1 MRRAPGGVGEE
12 IRKRHSWLELLQISG
27 PFLTLPVVHRVFP
40 NGLAEVPAPERTKIR
55 GPVAQMMD
63 DRGASRHKVIETLL
77 HDVFDWQQHLVLGDA
92 VPQTLTEI
100 VAEHSIPIRPDFG
113 YFDEQADDA
122 DEDTADEDD
131 DDNGDQDDD
140 DADESDAES
149 GSDAA
154 VPVTS
159 GGPWKLLGM
168 VTTWGTHPLTRIST
182 GSWTANAV
190 ERLAILLRARDVP
203 VGIVTD
209 GRWWALV
216 WAPRGGATGAAVWDA
231 SLFSEDPLSSRAL
244 VALLSRS
251 RFQAE
256 ARKDQLPALFAESLE
271 RQEEVTEQLGR
282 QVREAVELLITT
294 LDQLDRESNGTL
306 LTGVSDDDFYAG
318 AVTVMMRVV
327 FLLFA
332 EERRLLPSDD
342 DLYVTAYSVGHLVE
356 QLEQQDSLGPVLRE
370 RTAAWHRLLAV
381 TRAVYSGV
389 AHEDLRLPAY
399 GGGLFDPDR
408 YPWLEGRPDA
418 ATPSAAARPPA
429 VDDRTVLRMLRAVQ
443 YVVIGS
449 ERRRLTFRALDVEQ
463 IGYVYEG
470 LLELEVRTATEIV
483 LGLQRPNK
491 WPQKIKEDAEVTL
504 ADATTLKV
512 KDFTDRTGWSAKKVQ
527 AALASPAEDP
537 ERLSGLQRQVTNADL
552 AAQITPYLGLLR
564 FDELGLPAVTVRGGR
579 YVIRSHRR
587 AATGTH
593 YTPRSLAEEVA
604 EGALEPLVYRPGP
617 LETSDSA
624 QWRIRPSSQIKE
636 LKVADIAMGSGAFLV
651 AACRYLAERL
661 IEAWLAEGDAD
672 VLAMDL
678 HRTAGRVGADAEADQ
693 LLLKARREITE
704 HCLYGVDINPLAVQ
718 MAKLS
723 LWLITMDRERPFGFL
738 DDRLKPGDSLLGLV
752 SIYQLE
758 TLHVDA
764 REGRRLH
771 HGTLD
776 FAEGWRAKLAD
787 AADLR
792 SASPPRRAS
801 RSATSSTRLGS
812 TPRQIA
818 CPVRSP
824 RWPTRSPPPVSR
836 RRNSKARSWTR
847 RS

>member
-1 MRRAPGGVGEE
+1 
-12 IRKRHSWLELLQISG
+12 
-27 PFLTLPVVHRVFP
+27 
-40 NGLAEVPAPERTKIR
+40 
-55 GPVAQMMD
+55 
-63 DRGASRHKVIETLL
+63 
-77 HDVFDWQQHLVLGDA
+77 
-92 VPQTLTEI
+92 
-100 VAEHSIPIRPDFG
+100 
-113 YFDEQADDA
+113 
-122 DEDTADEDD
+122 
-131 DDNGDQDDD
+131 
-140 DADESDAES
+140 
-149 GSDAA
+149 
-154 VPVTS
+154 
-159 GGPWKLLGM
+159 M
-168 VTTWGTHPLTRIST
+168 VTAWGTHPLTRTST

-231 SLFSEDPLSSRAL
+231 SLFSEEPSSLQAL
-244 VALLSRS
+244 VALLTRS

-306 LTGVSDDDFYAG
+306 LAGVSDDDFYAG
-318 AVTVMMRVV
+318 VVTVMMRVV

-356 QLEQQDSLGPVLRE
+356 QLEQQDSLGAVLRE

-418 ATPSAAARPPA
+418 GHASRGGATAA

-443 YVVIGS
+443 YVVIGG

-470 LLELEVRTATEIV
+470 LLELEVRTATETV
-483 LGLQRPNK
+483 LGLERPNK

-504 ADATTLKV
+504 ADAATLKV

-537 ERLSGLQRQVTNADL
+537 EHVSGLQRAVTDPEL
-552 AAQITPYLGLLR
+552 AEQITPYLGLLR
-564 FDELGLPAVTVRGGR
+564 FDELGLPAVTLPGGR
-579 YVIRSHRR
+579 YVTRSHRR

-604 EGALEPLVYRPGP
+604 EGALQPLVYRPGP

-651 AACRYLAERL
+651 AACRYLADRL
-661 IEAWLAEGDAD
+661 IEAWLAEGDAEA
-672 VLAMDL
+672 LAMDL

-693 LLLKARREITE
+693 LLLKARRKSPSTA
-704 HCLYGVDINPLAVQ
+704 C
-718 MAKLS
+718 
-723 LWLITMDRERPFGFL
+723 T
-738 DDRLKPGDSLLGLV
+738 
-752 SIYQLE
+752 
-758 TLHVDA
+758 
-764 REGRRLH
+764 
-771 HGTLD
+771 
-776 FAEGWRAKLAD
+776 
-787 AADLR
+787 
-792 SASPPRRAS
+792 ASTSTPS
-801 RSATSSTRLGS
+801 RSRW
-812 TPRQIA
+812 
-818 CPVRSP
+818 RS
-824 RWPTRSPPPVSR
+824 
-836 RRNSKARSWTR
+836 
-847 RS
+847 